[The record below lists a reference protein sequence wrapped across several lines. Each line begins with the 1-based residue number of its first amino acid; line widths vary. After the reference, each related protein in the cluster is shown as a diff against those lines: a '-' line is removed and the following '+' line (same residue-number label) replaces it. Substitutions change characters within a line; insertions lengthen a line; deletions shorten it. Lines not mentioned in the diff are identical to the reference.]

1 MAKKIVGFWDRL
13 EFFLLSDDEARW
25 KAIGWIIVVVGVC
38 GSIDLALLGSS
49 VEDAVL
55 LMGVLIVILSV
66 LWIWLYCRSRQSTST
81 DKEPLHPT
89 GLRRVTARK
98 ESFDMNMDLNLE
110 YVENWSIW
118 LDLKIL
124 WFSRRAFVFQA
135 GTLAAFILSLLL
147 PRAEAREVEHKLQQA
162 SDNPLDP
169 ESAGVAQ
176 KTLAAA
182 RRGFLKID
190 SRIVRDTGAKFVQ
203 TAEPNSGAWSAVQEY
218 LGYRSFLNADFV
230 PALTPATGTS
240 KYRSSVKITALQP
253 NFEHRPAFEVFFAG
267 GYANGDESARL
278 ESLSNPQPDGSE
290 FAYFIVDG
298 GAATIGLDDA
308 YMRNVIIRNSNISY
322 AGGQVKLENVWFI
335 NCTFDAFVRVVPETK
350 KLGNAILAYSRPV
363 TFQN

>member
-1 MAKKIVGFWDRL
+1 MAKKIVGFWGRL

-38 GSIDLALLGSS
+38 GSIDLALLDSS

-55 LMGVLIVILSV
+55 LMGVLII
-66 LWIWLYCRSRQSTST
+66 
-81 DKEPLHPT
+81 
-89 GLRRVTARK
+89 
-98 ESFDMNMDLNLE
+98 
-110 YVENWSIW
+110 
-118 LDLKIL
+118 
-124 WFSRRAFVFQA
+124 
-135 GTLAAFILSLLL
+135 SLLLRL
-147 PRAEAREVEHKLQQA
+147 PRAEAREVEHKHQHA

-169 ESAGVAQ
+169 ESARVAQ
-176 KTLAAA
+176 NTLAAA

-190 SRIVRDTGAKFVQ
+190 SRIVRDTGAKFIQ
-203 TAEPNSGAWSAVQEY
+203 TAEQNSGAWSAVQEY

-253 NFEHRPAFEVFFAG
+253 NFEHRPAFQVFFAG
-267 GYANGDESARL
+267 GYASGDKSARL
-278 ESLSNPQPDGSE
+278 ESLSNPQPEGSE

-308 YMRNVIIRNSNISY
+308 YMRNVIIRNSDISY

-335 NCTFDAFVRVVPETK
+335 NCTFQAYVRVVPETK
-350 KLGNAILAYSRPV
+350 KLGYAILDYSRPV
-363 TFQN
+363 TFQNQV